1 MLLTL
6 RGAAAPIP
14 NPTGA
19 TKMDIWSDTFEKVV
33 EERLREAAK
42 LREKE
47 ESEDNRRQRTNAAIA
62 AVIAAV

>member
-1 MLLTL
+1 
-6 RGAAAPIP
+6 
-14 NPTGA
+14 
-19 TKMDIWSDTFEKVV
+19 MDIWSDTFEKVV

-47 ESEDNRRQRTNAAIA
+47 ESEDNRRQRTNAVIA

>member
-1 MLLTL
+1 
-6 RGAAAPIP
+6 
-14 NPTGA
+14 
-19 TKMDIWSDTFEKVV
+19 MDIWTDTFEKVV

-47 ESEDNRRQRTNAAIA
+47 ETENDRQRKNTVIA